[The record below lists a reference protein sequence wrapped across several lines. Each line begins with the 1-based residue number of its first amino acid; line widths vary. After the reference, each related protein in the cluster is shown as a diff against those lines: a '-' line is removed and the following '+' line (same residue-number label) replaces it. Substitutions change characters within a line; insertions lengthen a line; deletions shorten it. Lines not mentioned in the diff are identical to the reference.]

1 MFIDKLL
8 NSITMYRLTLYY
20 LIALLVLAAGFGAIG
35 WLSYNP
41 VDIVIDSLLAVAVSW
56 IANFGFAKIVH
67 ATTNTESVFITALI
81 IVCLVPVAFPHNAL
95 FLAAACIFAMGS
107 KYLLTIE
114 KQHVFNPAA
123 VGVLGISLLSPEHV
137 ATWWMGNPVMMP
149 FVLFGGL
156 LLLRRIRRE
165 AMVYV
170 FFAVYL
176 VASVVAFIIQGT
188 FFASFLTISQV
199 LLFHSPVWFLGLVML
214 TEPLTAPGRKRPQ
227 LAYAGLVG
235 LLVATEQMRF
245 SPISFTPEEALV
257 IGNIA
262 AYMMTPRHRFVLA
275 LQNKV
280 QLTADTF
287 HYIFKLAE
295 PIAFKPGQYMEW
307 TLPHHKTDSRG
318 NRRYFSLVSAP
329 KSDEIAIAVK
339 FYDNSSSYKTK
350 LKDLEIG
357 EEIIA
362 SQLGGDFTLPRNIEK
377 KKLVFIAGGIGI
389 TPYISMIEHII
400 SENKVCDI
408 TMLYSL
414 KSISDAVF
422 VDVLEKARAHGVNTV
437 YTITSKDA
445 VPSDWEWNV
454 GMIDAAMIQKEIPDY
469 AERMF
474 YISGPQLMVQALETT
489 IRDMSIPKKKIITD
503 YFPGFAG

>member
-20 LIALLVLAAGFGAIG
+20 LIALLVLAAGFSAMG
-35 WLSYNP
+35 WLPYNP
-41 VDIVIDSLLAVAVSW
+41 LDIIIDSLFAVIVSW
-56 IANFGFAKIVH
+56 IANYGFAKIVR

-81 IVCLVPVAFPHNAL
+81 IACLVPVAFPHNAL

-114 KQHVFNPAA
+114 KQHIFNPAA

-149 FVLFGGL
+149 FVLGGGL

-165 AMVYV
+165 GMVYT
-170 FFAVYL
+170 FFAVYV
-176 VASVVAFIIQGT
+176 VASAIAFMIQGT
-188 FFASFLTISQV
+188 FFASFVAIAKV

-214 TEPLTAPGRKRPQ
+214 TEPLTAPSRKRPQ
-227 LAYAGLVG
+227 LVYASLVG

-245 SPISFTPEEALV
+245 SPINFTPEEALV

-287 HYIFKLAE
+287 HYIFKLPE
-295 PIAFKPGQYMEW
+295 PIPFKSGQYMEW
-307 TLPHHKTDSRG
+307 TLPHSRTDTRG

-339 FYDNSSSYKTK
+339 FYDNSSTYKTK
-350 LKDLEIG
+350 LKNLEVG

-362 SQLGGDFTLPRNIEK
+362 SQLGGDFTMPRNFEN
-377 KKLVFIAGGIGI
+377 KKLAFIAGGIGI

-400 SENKVCDI
+400 QENKTCDI
-408 TMLYSL
+408 VLLYSL
-414 KSISDAVF
+414 KTIQDAAF
-422 VDVLEKARAHGVNTV
+422 VDILEKAREYGVNTV
-437 YTITSKDA
+437 YTITS
-445 VPSDWEWNV
+445 EV
-454 GMIDAAMIQKEIPDY
+454 GMIDSAMIQKEIPDFS
-469 AERMF
+469 ERMF
-474 YISGPQLMVQALETT
+474 YISGPQLMVQALEKT
-489 IRDMSIPKKKIITD
+489 IRTMGIPKKKIITD
-503 YFPGFAG
+503 YFPGFTG